1 MGGGSLVERF
11 RRWFT
16 PTEEPEA
23 TELRQRATD
32 SGVESLASSQPRSR
46 VTLRGEIV
54 AITSDARNGW
64 LEAEVNDGSGTV
76 RLVWMGRSRLECL
89 TLGRDIRVTGRL
101 SEVDG
106 KLVIYNPDFEVI
118 P

>member
-1 MGGGSLVERF
+1 MADGSLTQRL
-11 RRWFT
+11 RRWLT
-16 PTEEPEA
+16 PIEELEA

-32 SGVESLASSQPRSR
+32 SGAQPVAQAEPRSR
-46 VTLRGEIV
+46 VTVRGEIV
-54 AITSDARNGW
+54 SITSDARHGW

-89 TLGRDIRVTGRL
+89 MPGREIRVTGRL
-101 SEVDG
+101 GEEDG
-106 KLVIYNPDFEVI
+106 RPVIYNPDFEVI